1 MKKRIKDAKTFAQ
14 EKALYIEPQCTVI
27 PMEEE
32 RYLCLTSVVPGHNP
46 KEEDWSEEDEDIDG
60 GDNDIDL

>member
-32 RYLCLTSVVPGHNP
+32 SCLCHTSVVPGKNP
-46 KEEDWSEEDEDIDG
+46 KEEDWGEDEDIDG
-60 GDNDIDL
+60 GDYGLDM

>member
-27 PMEEE
+27 PMEKES
-32 RYLCLTSVVPGHNP
+32 YLCHTSVVPGKNP
-46 KEEDWSEEDEDIDG
+46 KEEDWGEDEDIDG
-60 GDNDIDL
+60 GDYGLDM

>member
-1 MKKRIKDAKTFAQ
+1 MKDTKTFAQ

-32 RYLCLTSVVPGHNP
+32 SYLCHTSVVPGKNP
-46 KEEDWSEEDEDIDG
+46 KEEDWGNDEDIDG

>member
-1 MKKRIKDAKTFAQ
+1 MKKIMKDAKTFAQ
-14 EKALYIEPQCTVI
+14 EKALYIVPQCTVI

-32 RYLCLTSVVPGHNP
+32 RFFCASVMPGKDP
-46 KEEDWSEEDEDIDG
+46 KEEDWGDDEDIDG

>member
-1 MKKRIKDAKTFAQ
+1 MRKRIKDAKTFAQ

-32 RYLCLTSVVPGHNP
+32 SYLCHTSVVPGKNP
-46 KEEDWSEEDEDIDG
+46 KEEDWGNDEDIDG

>member
-14 EKALYIEPQCTVI
+14 EKALYIEPKCTVI

-32 RYLCLTSVVPGHNP
+32 SYLCHTSVVPGKNP
-46 KEEDWSEEDEDIDG
+46 KEEDWGEDEDIDG
-60 GDNDIDL
+60 GDYGLDM

>member
-14 EKALYIEPQCTVI
+14 EKALYIEPQCTAI

-32 RYLCLTSVVPGHNP
+32 SYLCHTSVVPGKNP
-46 KEEDWSEEDEDIDG
+46 KEEEWGEDEDIDG
-60 GDNDIDL
+60 GDYGLDM

>member
-1 MKKRIKDAKTFAQ
+1 MKKIMKDAKTFAQ
-14 EKALYIEPQCTVI
+14 EKELYIVPQCTVI

-32 RYLCLTSVVPGHNP
+32 SYLCPTSVVPGKNP
-46 KEEDWSEEDEDIDG
+46 KEEDWGNDEDIDG

>member
-1 MKKRIKDAKTFAQ
+1 MKKIMKDAKTFAQ
-14 EKALYIEPQCTVI
+14 EKELYIVPQCTVI

-32 RYLCLTSVVPGHNP
+32 SYLCHTSVVPGKNP
-46 KEEDWSEEDEDIDG
+46 KEEDWGNDEDIEG